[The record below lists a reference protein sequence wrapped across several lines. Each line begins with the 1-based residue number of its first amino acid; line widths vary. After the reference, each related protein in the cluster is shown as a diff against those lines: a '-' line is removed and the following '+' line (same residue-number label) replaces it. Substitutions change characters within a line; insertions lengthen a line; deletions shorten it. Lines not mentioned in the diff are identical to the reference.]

1 MTQRLSTMQVKEVSL
16 FPCPAQYDVGLG
28 ISRYWYEEVF
38 GSVGAFSRDSYLRL
52 SFACFFGVY

>member
-1 MTQRLSTMQVKEVSL
+1 MQVKEVSL